1 MAPEVNLISFPS
13 HRRSLWMPIAAAASI
28 VIGVSIIGLVYF
40 NKQDNPLPVT
50 QILNEEGHTVRFLCN
65 NGCSAQ
71 DILLL
76 ANEIFKLNTKM
87 MKSFVPYLVLLLA
100 MGLSACREKTTPSE
114 MMPCEKAALELYQK
128 YAA

>member
-1 MAPEVNLISFPS
+1 MEPSDSYGTVKRNDETLLRLVENAQQTAMAPEVNLISFPS
-13 HRRSLWMPIAAAASI
+13 HHRSLWMPIAAAASI

-40 NKQDNPLPVT
+40 NKQDNPFPVT

-76 ANEIFKLNTKM
+76 ANEIFK
-87 MKSFVPYLVLLLA
+87 
-100 MGLSACREKTTPSE
+100 
-114 MMPCEKAALELYQK
+114 
-128 YAA
+128 

>member
-1 MAPEVNLISFPS
+1 MKRDDFNAQWQRSQQWRGEEEKLVPDDETLLRLVENAQQTAMAPEVNLISFPS

-50 QILNEEGHTVRFLCN
+50 QIVNEEGHTVRFLCN
-65 NGCSAQ
+65 NGCSEQ

-76 ANEIFKLNTKM
+76 ANEIFK
-87 MKSFVPYLVLLLA
+87 
-100 MGLSACREKTTPSE
+100 
-114 MMPCEKAALELYQK
+114 
-128 YAA
+128 

>member
-1 MAPEVNLISFPS
+1 MKRDDFNAQWQRSQQWRGEEEKLVPDDETLLRLVENAQQTAMAPEVNLISFPS

-50 QILNEEGHTVRFLCN
+50 QIVNEEGHTVRFLCN

-76 ANEIFKLNTKM
+76 ANEIFK
-87 MKSFVPYLVLLLA
+87 
-100 MGLSACREKTTPSE
+100 
-114 MMPCEKAALELYQK
+114 
-128 YAA
+128 